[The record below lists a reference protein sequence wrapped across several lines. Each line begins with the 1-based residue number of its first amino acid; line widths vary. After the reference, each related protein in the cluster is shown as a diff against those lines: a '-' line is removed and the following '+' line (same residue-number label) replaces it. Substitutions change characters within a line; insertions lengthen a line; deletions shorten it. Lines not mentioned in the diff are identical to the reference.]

1 MRAVG
6 YGCLLVALALL
17 AGAYAPYTIQ
27 SSAERGPFGPRLL
40 LGLLGAAF
48 AVAALALIP
57 GER

>member
-1 MRAVG
+1 MQVVG
-6 YGCLLVALALL
+6 YGCLLMALALL

-27 SSAERGPFGPRLL
+27 SAAERGPFGPRFL

-48 AVAALALIP
+48 GVAAFALIP